1 MADEIRVVLFDL
13 GRVLVDFDHKIAAER
28 ISSFCPKSPLEIY
41 NLFFE
46 SEATVA
52 FEAGKITPENFYL
65 EVKNMLNLKLS
76 YDSFIPIWNDIFFLS
91 PKNRSI
97 FRLVNTLRASYKTAL
112 LSNIN
117 TLHYEYI
124 KKNFPVFGVFDKVFL
139 SFELG
144 LIKPDKEIYNKVIRE
159 LDVSPR
165 EIFYTDDRLEL
176 VQSANSLG
184 IKGYCFSSLQQL
196 IRDIRDSGICFS
208 LYEENNLSGAK
219 ILDNT
224 NILW

>member
-13 GRVLVDFDHKIAAER
+13 GRVLVDFNHKRAAER

-97 FRLVNTLRASYKTAL
+97 FRLVNILRARYKTAL

-159 LDVSPR
+159 MEVSPR
-165 EIFYTDDRLEL
+165 EIFYIDDRADLME
-176 VQSANSLG
+176 SAKSLG
-184 IKGYCFSSLQQL
+184 IRGCVFTGFEQL
-196 IRDIRDSGICFS
+196 IGD
-208 LYEENNLSGAK
+208 
-219 ILDNT
+219 LDDAGVVLNQGDVS
-224 NILW
+224 IFPES

>member
-13 GRVLVDFDHKIAAER
+13 GRVLVDFDHKRAAER

-41 NLFFE
+41 NLFFD
-46 SEATVA
+46 SKATVA
-52 FEAGKITPENFYL
+52 FEAGKITAENFYL
-65 EVKNMLNLKLS
+65 EVKNTLNLKLS

-97 FRLVNTLRASYKTAL
+97 FRLVHTLRARYKTAL

-159 LDVSPR
+159 LEVSPR
-165 EIFYTDDRLEL
+165 EIFYTDDRADLME
-176 VQSANSLG
+176 SAKSLG
-184 IKGYCFSSLQQL
+184 IRGCVFTGFEQL
-196 IRDIRDSGICFS
+196 IRD
-208 LYEENNLSGAK
+208 
-219 ILDNT
+219 LDDAGVVLNQG
-224 NILW
+224 NVSIFPEP